1 MMPLSALALS
11 RIHPCL
17 QGFLSLEDISSY
29 NCWKFISYNLG
40 QPVSN
45 SAERH
50 VSSKLEFEGRVFTLD
65 LLRFSNGSFANIS
78 EDPVARIGA
87 ISISIKAQQG
97 VNSSTLIPDRRG
109 SIFSSMIGEL
119 IAEKTKGIAVVS
131 LYLREEVDPQIM
143 KILLSEISKLLA
155 QD

>member
-1 MMPLSALALS
+1 MFTILV
-11 RIHPCL
+11 RH
-17 QGFLSLEDISSY
+17 EDTCSY
-29 NCWKFISYNLG
+29 NCSKFISYTLD
-40 QPVSN
+40 QPVSD
-45 SAERH
+45 SSGRH
-50 VSSKLEFEGRVFTLD
+50 VSSRSEIEGRVFTLD

-87 ISISIKAQQG
+87 ISISIRTQQG

-109 SIFSSMIGEL
+109 SIFSGMIGEL

-143 KILLSEISKLLA
+143 KILLNEISKLLD